1 MTDTA
6 SDLRRSCERLDRENA
21 RLKEQLAAQKRRADS
36 LARTV
41 SHLRKARE
49 EDRKKFEDE
58 IAKKDAIIKGLKKEL
73 AEAKAIQ
80 NHDGTNTGMSTSRTP
95 IGKDKV
101 ISNINS
107 RQKSGRPKGG
117 TPLHKKHS
125 LDGTA
130 VQPDIEETQVH
141 PLEDWV
147 HCPGCGGSDFSP
159 TGESEVKYEYDV
171 RINVVKIKHEFFY
184 YRCNDC
190 GSVIRSDI
198 PPSLKEQH
206 QYGSSLKAILLSL
219 TNTANAAMNKAA
231 MFLAGI
237 TGGRLTPCEGYI
249 AKLQRKAAEGLM
261 QFRSDLK
268 HVLVTRKIIYWDD
281 TVIFILTKRACFRF
295 YGDERIA
302 YYTAHEH
309 KDLKSI
315 EEDNVLSI
323 LTDDITVMHDHNSI
337 NYNEMF
343 CFVNIECIQHLE
355 RDLQKNADDTGHVWS
370 LEVKKLIS
378 ITIKKRKEAI
388 DRGEKSFDKDF
399 IADFNR
405 RLDEC
410 LEKGWKENKAEPD
423 TYGADDE
430 KALLNRI
437 KKFRD
442 NYFRWVVDFGLP
454 TTNNLSERSL
464 RGIKSRMKISGQFE
478 SVEAADNHAVIRS
491 YIETCRRNGINEIVA
506 LQRLCEGHPYTVEE
520 IFREHPL

>member
-337 NYNEMF
+337 VTIHSLPVGTPDQASKASPLLRQGLARTCVSDGF
-343 CFVNIECIQHLE
+343 HKRHFFT
-355 RDLQKNADDTGHVWS
+355 RTADIPIRAG
-370 LEVKKLIS
+370 
-378 ITIKKRKEAI
+378 RQARFRI
-388 DRGEKSFDKDF
+388 DADAMSVGFMARMLPEDF
-399 IADFNR
+399 
-405 RLDEC
+405 
-410 LEKGWKENKAEPD
+410 
-423 TYGADDE
+423 
-430 KALLNRI
+430 LNRI
-437 KKFRD
+437 G
-442 NYFRWVVDFGLP
+442 V
-454 TTNNLSERSL
+454 
-464 RGIKSRMKISGQFE
+464 SRTD
-478 SVEAADNHAVIRS
+478 AAA
-491 YIETCRRNGINEIVA
+491 RRF
-506 LQRLCEGHPYTVEE
+506 H
-520 IFREHPL
+520 

>member
-1 MTDTA
+1 M
-6 SDLRRSCERLDRENA
+6 
-21 RLKEQLAAQKRRADS
+21 LKS
-36 LARTV
+36 
-41 SHLRKARE
+41 
-49 EDRKKFEDE
+49 
-58 IAKKDAIIKGLKKEL
+58 
-73 AEAKAIQ
+73 
-80 NHDGTNTGMSTSRTP
+80 NMS
-95 IGKDKV
+95 
-101 ISNINS
+101 
-107 RQKSGRPKGG
+107 
-117 TPLHKKHS
+117 
-125 LDGTA
+125 
-130 VQPDIEETQVH
+130 
-141 PLEDWV
+141 
-147 HCPGCGGSDFSP
+147 
-159 TGESEVKYEYDV
+159 
-171 RINVVKIKHEFFY
+171 FFY

-437 KKFRD
+437 KKYRD